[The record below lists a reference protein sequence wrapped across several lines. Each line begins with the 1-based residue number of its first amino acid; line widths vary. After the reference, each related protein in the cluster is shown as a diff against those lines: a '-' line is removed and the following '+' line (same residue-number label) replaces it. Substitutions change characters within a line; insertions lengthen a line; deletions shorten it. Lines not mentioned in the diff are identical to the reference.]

1 MKKAAVLTLLV
12 LFVFTSIFAVSNK
25 IVVWSSEKQVDFM
38 KAFGE
43 KFTRDTGILVE
54 VQQVNFGDIK
64 SKFLTAAQAGE
75 GPDIIVGA
83 HDWVGELVEN
93 GLIDSIPF
101 SAIETDKFAQSG
113 LNAFTVNGKLYGVPY
128 AIEAVA
134 LLYNKDYVEEAPKTI
149 EDLKAIAGEYTT
161 DETLGFVYDAGNFYF
176 SYGFIAGNGGYVFKW
191 TKENGYDV
199 NNIGLANDGAIKGA
213 ELIKSFFDEG
223 LIPQG
228 ANYGTMDSM
237 FKDGLAAM
245 IINGPWAVKDY
256 INAGIDFGV
265 LPLTE
270 LKLSDGHYGKP
281 FVGVQGLMV
290 NARSENKALAK
301 EFVIN
306 YLATKEGIYEFY
318 LADPRLPARTD
329 VAKIIE
335 EKGGPVP
342 KEIVDAFVKSAA
354 GGEPMPNVPEMGSVW
369 GPMGDALSQIINGQ
383 LEPAQAL
390 KEAVEKIKTS
400 ISK

>member
-1 MKKAAVLTLLV
+1 MKKILVFALLLV
-12 LFVFTSIFAVSNK
+12 FAFTSIFAVSNK
-25 IVVWSSEKQVDFM
+25 IVVWCSEKQVDFI

-75 GPDIIVGA
+75 GPDIIIGA

-101 SAIETDKFAQSG
+101 SAIEKNKFAESG
-113 LNAFTVNGKLYGVPY
+113 LNAFTVNGKLYGIPY

-134 LLYNKDYVEEAPKTI
+134 LLYNKDYVEEPPKSI
-149 EDLKAIAGEYTT
+149 EELKELAAEYTT

-191 TKENGYDV
+191 TKAEGYDV
-199 NNIGLANDGAIKGA
+199 SDLGLANEGAIEGA

-270 LKLSDGHYGKP
+270 LKLSGDHYGKP

-329 VAKIIE
+329 VAAIIE

-342 KEIVDAFVKSAA
+342 KEIVDGFVKSAA

-369 GPMGDALSQIINGQ
+369 GPMGDALV
-383 LEPAQAL
+383 
-390 KEAVEKIKTS
+390 K
-400 ISK
+400 